1 MNKFTLIPLAALIA
15 SSVAVADETKV
26 FKFSDNGAPTTFDTT
41 QAGTMYATTIV
52 TAVYDTLYEY
62 KYLTMPFELK
72 PNLAVALPEVSEDGL
87 TYTIKIKQGVMYA
100 DDPAF
105 ADGKGREVVADDF
118 VYSLKRHFDKKNR
131 SQGSWLW
138 SGKIEG
144 LDAWKTEGS
153 DYAKEIPGLKAVD
166 KYTIQIVLTKPYP
179 QLTYTFAMGF
189 SGIVPKEAVAKY
201 GRELS
206 VHPVGSGPFKLVSHN
221 NTKTVL
227 ERNPSYRGDT
237 MDLAKEGYD
246 ESIHGASGIAALEG
260 KSLPI
265 VDRIEA
271 NWIKQA
277 SARWNS
283 FSKGN
288 EIANTGL
295 QNEQVGTVLSS
306 KNPVV
311 LKPEYAEKYNYKVDT
326 EAGLVYNLFNF
337 DDEYFGRS
345 DDPKINAQNKAL
357 RCSIVKSFNWTERID
372 RFYLGLGNAYP
383 GFIVPGTDG
392 FDPNMDKTSI
402 EQDIAGAK
410 ALLAENGWDAK
421 SLPKLVYPSVS
432 SVKAKQFF
440 EQFKGNL
447 VKIGYPKNKIKYKS
461 YATFG
466 DYNKDVKKSKTQMI
480 SMAWGLDY
488 PDAENTLQLFYGP
501 NRSPGSNSSNYNNP
515 EYNAMYEQASVMQ
528 PSPERTAIYKK
539 MNTIL
544 VDDCVGIGSFSRTG
558 VTMWHKDALV
568 WPQRSVIGNYFKYV
582 DTTK

>member
-26 FKFSDNGAPTTFDTT
+26 FKFSDNGTPTTFDTT
-41 QAGTMYATTIV
+41 QSGTMYATTIV

-72 PNLAVALPEVSEDGL
+72 PNLAVDLPQVSEDGL
-87 TYTIKIKQGVMYA
+87 TYTIKIKQGARYS

-105 ADGKGREVVADDF
+105 PDGKGREVVAEDF

-144 LDAWKTEGS
+144 LDAWKKEGS
-153 DYAKEIPGLKAVD
+153 DYSKEIPGLKALD

-189 SGIVPKEAVAKY
+189 SGIVPKEAVEKY
-201 GRELS
+201 GRELG

-221 NTKTVL
+221 TTKTIL
-227 ERNPSYRGDT
+227 ERNPNYRGDT

-246 ESIHGASGIAALEG
+246 EAIHGASGIGALEG

-271 NWIKQA
+271 NWIKQS

-283 FSKGN
+283 FTKGN

-295 QNEQVGTVLSS
+295 QSEQVNTVLSS
-306 KNPVV
+306 KNPVA
-311 LKPEYAEKYNYKVDT
+311 LKPEYAEKYNFKVDT
-326 EAGLVYNLFNF
+326 EAGLVYTLFNF

-357 RCSIVKSFNWTERID
+357 RCSIIKSFNWTERID

-392 FDPNMDKTSI
+392 FDPNMDPSTI
-402 EQDIAGAK
+402 AQDIAGAK
-410 ALLAENGWDAK
+410 TLLADNGWDAK
-421 SLPKLVYPSVS
+421 SLPKLVYPFVS
-432 SVKAKQFF
+432 SVKSKQFF

-447 VKIGYPKNKIKYKS
+447 VKIGYPKNKIKNKT

-466 DYNKDVKKSKTQMI
+466 DYNKDVKKSKTQII

-515 EYNAMYEQASVMQ
+515 EYNALYEESSVMQ

-539 MNTIL
+539 MNNIL
-544 VDDCVGIGSFSRTG
+544 VEDCVGIGSFSRTG
-558 VTMWHKDALV
+558 VTMWHKDAIA

-582 DTTK
+582 DTAK